1 MKETEWTDV
10 SDEPVCS
17 AQKSDGAASHAWPH
31 AATVAAGLLDSLL
44 LDLPQANSPAP
55 AGERALDGL

>member
-1 MKETEWTDV
+1 MKETKWTDI

-17 AQKSDGAASHAWPH
+17 AQKSDGAA
-31 AATVAAGLLDSLL
+31 TMVAGLLDSLL